1 MIITGRNVNL
11 SLSFSPRVVGQ
22 FLPKI
27 PIIFW
32 IEHIVPLRAVAQV
45 VIAVYQLV
53 LFNIFLIH
61 PMMVHK
67 KGLRA
72 KDFASMPDQG
82 VCEPLPSVVT
92 RNKSLS
98 IFFFDKRSPLK
109 LINPIAGG

>member
-67 KGLRA
+67 RA
-72 KDFASMPDQG
+72 ARQRLCFHAGSKEFVSHYLAWSREINHYQSSFSTSA
-82 VCEPLPSVVT
+82 LP
-92 RNKSLS
+92 
-98 IFFFDKRSPLK
+98 
-109 LINPIAGG
+109 